1 MKRAVSW
8 GRDVSPIEMGGNLPT
23 SRQLSTFVDTSPIGC
38 SRRRTVPPQAG
49 MAPHFNGGKPNGF
62 APSLAS
68 FFLLLLL
75 CLGAHAQI
83 VLPPPTPAP
92 KTTPAPTP
100 TPTQAPSPNAS
111 PPPSTL
117 PSVIPAPPTTVLPE
131 QVLPPIALA
140 DPNRVILPAPLPT
153 PTPTVAPAPPR
164 LPIPTPVPDA
174 GDIAG
179 QEVPSNQY
187 SLDEPGGFVYDS
199 ERHIAA
205 AQGAV
210 TFRYRELTVKG
221 NQGVVDEN
229 ARRATLSGDL
239 TVTANA
245 RGRTQIYKG
254 RSFVLDLDSGKWLLS
269 QLTTTFPPE
278 DFPPGTV
285 LTPLFQTAGNVRGQ
299 GQNAIGEN
307 FRFSSCDRE
316 HYYLRSNR
324 IEFYRLPNGQP
335 RKIVLR
341 KNDLYVFRRKILPLP
356 VYVISLL
363 GEQAQRQP
371 VQLTAGQNATDGYF
385 VRSLYDLRASATQTD
400 SLLVD
405 TLQKRGLGL
414 GFQRQLLG
422 GGLLYLYSV
431 TGGSGG
437 RELDA
442 KVNRNYQITKQLAS
456 ALRFESSSNNSLAG
470 SGIASQTGNLS
481 LVDSGAGRQTNAN
494 FSFDRSSYSN
504 SSLAGSTGSSSSRQS
519 LSLNHQQTFAGG
531 FNLTASG
538 LFNTSRYGSNAIATT
553 AATSTKN
560 ETGDLNVQLGRT
572 SGLFDAFLRT
582 ELHRDFVNKK
592 GAYQLERLPELL
604 FQSSTTRL
612 PLPVVSS
619 LLPGDFSLGF
629 GTFNEPQFSSSGAN
643 LLVQNSRADFFF
655 NARERRIRLLG
666 APRSG
671 SELRLSGNFEQAF
684 YSDNTARYNTGQA
697 VVLNN
702 VLGPF
707 QLAVNYGKRQT
718 SGYTP
723 FRFDDSTPSENV
735 DYTASLSPSDK
746 FRLNVSGGRDI
757 QNNYTRDLI
766 GNLQWIPLKGA
777 YVSLSTS
784 YGLQAERK
792 GKFGDI
798 ATNIRLLRG
807 GQGLAGSSFSLGA
820 RYTPSGSNTGLA
832 RVNGSID
839 TNLTRKFRFQLLAG
853 YDGINKRFDFQQYR
867 LITDL
872 HCFNLYTTYDG
883 SRHELRLDLSLKAFP
898 FADTRFG
905 RNGFSEGFDPS
916 VGEIR

>member
-1 MKRAVSW
+1 MKRAVFGAALQSAVLASC
-8 GRDVSPIEMGGNLPT
+8 RDMACHV
-23 SRQLSTFVDTSPIGC
+23 
-38 SRRRTVPPQAG
+38 RRETPRL
-49 MAPHFNGGKPNGF
+49 NGQGKPCPCEGQLYGARVETGF
-62 APSLAS
+62 APFLAS

-75 CLGAHAQI
+75 CFSASAQI
-83 VLPPPTPAP
+83 VLAPPTPAP
-92 KTTPAPTP
+92 LATPAPTP
-100 TPTQAPSPNAS
+100 TPTRTPTPNAS

-117 PSVIPAPPTTVLPE
+117 PSVIPAPPTTVTRE
-131 QVLPPIALA
+131 QVVPPIALA
-140 DPNRVILPAPLPT
+140 DPNRVVPPAPLATPT
-153 PTPTVAPAPPR
+153 PTPIPAPQPA
-164 LPIPTPVPDA
+164 PIPTPVPDA
-174 GDIAG
+174 GDISG
-179 QEVPSNQY
+179 QEVPSDQY
-187 SLDEPGGFVYDS
+187 SLDEPNGFVYDS

-239 TVTANA
+239 TVTAKA
-245 RGRTQIYKG
+245 GARTQIYKG
-254 RSFVLDLDSGKWLLS
+254 RTLVFDLDSGKWLLS

-285 LTPLFQTAGNVRGQ
+285 LTPLFQTNGSVRGR

-307 FRFSSCDRE
+307 FRFSSCDRD
-316 HYYLRSNR
+316 HYYIRSNR
-324 IEFYRLPNGQP
+324 IEFYRLPSGQP
-335 RKIVLR
+335 QKIVLR

-371 VQLTAGQNATDGYF
+371 VQLTAGQNVTDGYF
-385 VRSLYDLRASATQTD
+385 VRALYDLRASATQTD
-400 SLLVD
+400 SLLLD

-431 TGGSGG
+431 SGGAGG

-442 KVNRNYQITKQLAS
+442 KVNQNYQLTKQLAS
-456 ALRFESSSNNSLAG
+456 AIRYESSSNNSLAG
-470 SGIASQTGNLS
+470 SGIKSQTGNLS
-481 LVDSGAGRQTNAN
+481 LTDSGSGRQTTAT
-494 FSFDRSSYSN
+494 FTFDQSAYSN
-504 SSLAGSTGSSSSRQS
+504 SSLAGRTGSSSARQS
-519 LSLNHQQTFAGG
+519 LSVNNQQTFARGLS
-531 FNLTASG
+531 LTASG
-538 LFNTSRYGSNAIATT
+538 LLNTSRYGSNATGAT
-553 AATSTKN
+553 AASASKN
-560 ETGDLNVQLGRT
+560 QTGDLNLQLGRT

-604 FQSSTTRL
+604 LQSSTARL
-612 PLPVVSS
+612 PLPLVGS

-629 GTFNEPQFSSSGAN
+629 GTFNEPKNTIGASSLGG
-643 LLVQNSRADFFF
+643 QNSRADFFF
-655 NARERRIRLLG
+655 NARERRVQVLG

-684 YSDNTARYNTGQA
+684 YSDNTARYNTAQSVA
-697 VVLNN
+697 LNN

-723 FRFDDSTPSENV
+723 FQFDYSTPSENV

-757 QNNYTRDLI
+757 KNGYTRDLI

-820 RYTPSGSNTGLA
+820 RYTPSGPNAGLA
-832 RVNGSID
+832 RVNGSLD
-839 TNLTRKFRFQLLAG
+839 TNLTRKFRLQLLAG

-905 RNGFSEGFDPS
+905 RNGFSEGFDPG